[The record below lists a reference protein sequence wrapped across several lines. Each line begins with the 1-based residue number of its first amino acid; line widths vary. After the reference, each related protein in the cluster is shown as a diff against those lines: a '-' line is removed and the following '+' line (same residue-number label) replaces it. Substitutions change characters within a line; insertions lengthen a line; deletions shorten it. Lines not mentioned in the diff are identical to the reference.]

1 MFLHSFNWQEVISSI
16 ITKILLSAP
25 LCYML
30 EISGEWK
37 KETDVLENEYFSLG
51 RESIKRKSGRN
62 KVMCYISQLSFII
75 NSWRWSA
82 LTVKYLLRLGQ
93 CMTCLLL
100 LAHVR
105 AAYCGMITWENSSL
119 VQTKAEKEQK
129 EEKWGLS
136 YHHPQGHP
144 LHVNKMSAQSHFL

>member
-16 ITKILLSAP
+16 ITKILLSTP

-62 KVMCYISQLSFII
+62 NVMCYISQLSFII

-82 LTVKYLLRLGQ
+82 LTVKCLLRLGQ

-105 AAYCGMITWENSSL
+105 TAYCGMITWENSSL
-119 VQTKAEKEQK
+119 AQTKTEKEQK
-129 EEKWGLS
+129 EEKWSLS
-136 YHHPQGHP
+136 YHPPQRASP
-144 LHVNKMSAQSHFL
+144 SCE